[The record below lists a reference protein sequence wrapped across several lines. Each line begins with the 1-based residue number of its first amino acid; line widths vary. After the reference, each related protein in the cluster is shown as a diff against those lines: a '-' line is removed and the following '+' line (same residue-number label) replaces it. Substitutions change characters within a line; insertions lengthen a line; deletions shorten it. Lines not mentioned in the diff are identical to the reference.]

1 MENSSKAMRALS
13 AGSVGIAVDLGAD
26 FQQHAA
32 TYEQLGYGSLWL
44 SGGQLQSLDPLQE
57 VLAAT
62 SHAVVAPGIASLD
75 VHTPQAIR
83 DAFEASEATS
93 PDRLMVGMG
102 GPQAVTVGALQAMQ
116 DAVDDLD
123 VGTPPIPAA
132 RRLLAAL
139 GPRKLELARER
150 FAGAITLLTVP
161 DHTRLA
167 RRNLGDTALVVHQM
181 AVLDTDPD
189 RARQA
194 ARRPLGFL
202 ATVGGYAANFRRMG
216 FTDEDISGLSDRL
229 VDAVVAWGDA
239 DQIAERLDQH
249 RGAGAD
255 HVVLS
260 LLPADG
266 GLGVPEAASR
276 LAPVLLG

>member
-1 MENSSKAMRALS
+1 MRPLS
-13 AGSVGIAVDLGAD
+13 AGLVGIAVDLGAD
-26 FQQHAA
+26 YQLHAA
-32 TYEQLGYGSLWL
+32 TYEQLGYDSLWL

-62 SHAVVAPGIASLD
+62 SHVVVAPGIVSLD
-75 VHTPQAIR
+75 LHTPQAIR
-83 DAFEASEATS
+83 AAFEASEATS
-93 PDRLMVGMG
+93 PDRLMMGMG
-102 GPQAVTVGALQAMQ
+102 GPQAVKVGALQAMR
-116 DAVDDLD
+116 DAVDELD
-123 VGTPPIPAA
+123 VGSPPLPAA

-139 GPRKLELARER
+139 GPRKLELARDR
-150 FAGAITLLTVP
+150 FAGAITLLVVP

-167 RRNLGDTALVVHQM
+167 REALGDAALVVHQM

-194 ARRPLGFL
+194 ARRPLAFL

-216 FTDEDISGLSDRL
+216 FTEEDIRGLSDHL
-229 VDAVVAWGDA
+229 VDALVAWGDV
-239 DQIAERLDQH
+239 DQVAERFDQH
-249 RGAGAD
+249 RRAGAD
-255 HVVLS
+255 HMVLS

-266 GLGVPEAASR
+266 GLGVPEAARR